1 MSERRTVAV
10 IIVNYNTRDLL
21 RACLASV
28 EASKPLA
35 AQSGLQIDTVIVD
48 SASSDGSAEM
58 VAAEFPHA
66 RLVAHEQNL
75 GFSAGNNLGLKLLG
89 FAVESMFDLPT
100 QIRPDPPESQPD
112 FVLLLNPDAELCGDA
127 LIRMAHFLIETPT
140 AGGCGANLHYA
151 DGSFQHGAFRLPS
164 IGQVLL
170 DLFPLEG
177 VRGAHRLHHSRF
189 NGRYLAK
196 LWQGDDPFEV
206 EFVLGAAL
214 MARGSLIDE
223 VGGLDEG
230 FFMYCEEM
238 DWCVRLTQTGHPFYA
253 VPTANVL
260 HHAGASSKQVRWP
273 MVVQLWRS
281 RLQFYQKHA
290 KLYPSWYRNALRVV
304 TRSGFRRKLRQAAI
318 HAQSAQAEL
327 PKLEAEID
335 AYTEILEIYE

>member
-1 MSERRTVAV
+1 MSNRSTVAV
-10 IIVNYNTRDLL
+10 IVVNYNTRDLL

-28 EASKPLA
+28 DASKPLA
-35 AQSGLQIDTVIVD
+35 ADAGLQIDTVVVD

-58 VAAEFPHA
+58 VATEFPRA
-66 RLVAHEQNL
+66 RLVAHDQNL

-89 FAVESMFDLPT
+89 FAVDTQTELPIT
-100 QIRPDPPESQPD
+100 ELPNPPIVQPD

-127 LIRMAHFLIETPT
+127 LIRMAQFLIETPT

-170 DLFPLEG
+170 DLYPLAG
-177 VRGAHRLHHSRF
+177 VRGAHRLHSSRL
-189 NGRYLAK
+189 NGRYPTK
-196 LWQGDDPFEV
+196 LWQGDEPFEV

-214 MARGSLIDE
+214 MARGSLIDQ

-238 DWCVRLTQTGHPFYA
+238 DWCVRLAQTGHPFYA
-253 VPTANVL
+253 VPTASVL
-260 HHAGASSKQVRWP
+260 HHAGASSNQVRWP

-281 RLQFYQKHA
+281 RLRFYKKHA
-290 KLYPSWYRNALRVV
+290 KLYPSWYQNLLRVV
-304 TRSGFRRKLRQAAI
+304 TNNGFRRKLRQVQKE
-318 HAQSAQAEL
+318 AQSAQAEF
-327 PKLEAEID
+327 PKIEAEID
-335 AYTEILEIYE
+335 AYNEILEIYA